1 MGNFYMPMITNE
13 RKHMTSIK
21 KPFIAI
27 ASAVALVAT
36 AFLASPANASTTAL
50 TVNGTAAATAGTSS
64 ATAVVLPVP
73 SDNSVD
79 SADALRIGI
88 TGLTAGSSV
97 TATATNAKLVSA
109 VTSGASTVSAAAGL
123 GSLTVSTGTGTT
135 ADIYVYTTTTEV
147 GSVAV
152 SIGGNVTTYFVK
164 GTAGSAYNL
173 AVVAP
178 TVANVGGTTQI
189 TATTTDVFGN
199 AVTNATISS
208 VVIRGSVGTFTYNAT
223 TKRYEATFTAPA
235 VSGSAIVAN
244 SITAT
249 AVAGLPKPA
258 LEVVSTIGVSD
269 LAGQIALL
277 EAKVAELEAKVSSE
291 QAKAKWHQKR
301 AIDNKNKYNRLAKRW
316 NKVSGFKDVPLI
328 K

>member
-1 MGNFYMPMITNE
+1 
-13 RKHMTSIK
+13 MTSIK

-27 ASAVALVAT
+27 ASALALVAT
-36 AFLASPANASTTAL
+36 AFLAAPANASTTAL
-50 TVNGTAAATAGTSS
+50 TVNGTAAASAGTSS

-88 TGLTAGSSV
+88 TGLVAGSSV

-109 VTSGASTVSAAAGL
+109 VTAGASVVSAAAGL

-152 SIGGNVTTYFVK
+152 TVGGNVTTYFVK

-173 AVVAP
+173 AVDAP
-178 TVANVGGTTQI
+178 TVANVGGTAQI

-208 VVIRGSVGTFTYNAT
+208 VVIRGSVGTFTYNST
-223 TKRYEATFTAPA
+223 TKRYEATFTALA
-235 VSGSAIVAN
+235 TEGSSIVSNTISA
-244 SITAT
+244 TP
-249 AVAGLPKPA
+249 VAGLAKPVT
-258 LEVVSTIGVSD
+258 EVVSTIAVAD
-269 LAGQIALL
+269 LAGQIAALETKIAAL
-277 EAKVAELEAKVSSE
+277 EAKLALEQGKT
-291 QAKAKWHQKR
+291 KAQQKR
-301 AIDNKNKYNRLAKRW
+301 AIENKNKYNRLAKRW